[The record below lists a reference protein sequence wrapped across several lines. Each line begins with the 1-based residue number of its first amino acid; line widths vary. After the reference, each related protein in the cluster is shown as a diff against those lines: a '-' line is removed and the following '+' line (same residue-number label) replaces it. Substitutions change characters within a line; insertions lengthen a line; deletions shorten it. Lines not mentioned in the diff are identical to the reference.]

1 MLPHKL
7 KEQPTISLTEPLF
20 PNKLTAEKTAMLLL
34 ARDLP
39 LNILVYLTRPGNK
52 RRRRAHLL
60 RQVPGIP
67 FKEKI
72 PSHEPIFNPKLQ
84 P

>member
-1 MLPHKL
+1 
-7 KEQPTISLTEPLF
+7 
-20 PNKLTAEKTAMLLL
+20 MLLL

-72 PSHEPIFNPKLQ
+72 PSHEPIFNGLHPKF
-84 P
+84 PPFISRDRG